1 MAKLIDIK
9 CPKCAAPVHIAADA
23 TRVNCRYCGGTSVI
37 ERGQPVMP
45 VVPDMP
51 VAPAAPSRGL
61 GALIFSMVAIGGVAM
76 AAALVAVRGAPGP
89 GSGAASV
96 WSGAP
101 GPGSGARS
109 VSSLHFHDRPM
120 LAHVN
125 ADGILDVLGK
135 SRGSDMAEYMAA
147 FDGTSG
153 AELWRS
159 EAMTKDAADT
169 GTLRGVLLD
178 RVISVDALGKVQ
190 AYDLRSGTPAWS
202 ALLGEKGQRVCESAG
217 TIVIETADDERHG
230 LDPTTGKKRALAKG
244 APCTPVFSSDKDIAP
259 GYRIVN
265 WPEME
270 KLGIPRLSDIPG
282 ITAHRALVPDGPG
295 PRFMLGQR
303 DKGTAVAMVA
313 AVDQHKK
320 VLWKEVVPG
329 VDPMTTGVNVLGIEA
344 AYIDGKLLVPYALK
358 DHNAGTRIA
367 CFAADTGQRLWD
379 VQAQPKDGT
388 SYGMAVSPE
397 SVFLT
402 AWFDGTVVLDLKT
415 GVPRY
420 RLGK

>member
-23 TRVNCRYCGGTSVI
+23 TSVTCRYCGGTSVI
-37 ERGQPVMP
+37 DRGQPVTP
-45 VVPDMP
+45 EVPEVPEVP
-51 VAPAAPSRGL
+51 VAPATPSRGL
-61 GALIFSMVAIGGVAM
+61 GALIFSVVAIGGVAM
-76 AAALVAVRGAPGP
+76 AAGMVAVRGAPGP

-101 GPGSGARS
+101 GKGS
-109 VSSLHFHDRPM
+109 VSSLQFHDRPM

-125 ADGILDVLGK
+125 ADGILDVVGK

-159 EAMTKDAADT
+159 EAMTKDAADS
-169 GTLRGVLLD
+169 GTLRGVLLG

-190 AYDLRSGTPAWS
+190 AYDLQSGTPAWS
-202 ALLGEKGQRVCESAG
+202 ALLGEKGKRVCESAA

-230 LDPTTGKKRALAKG
+230 LDPITGKKRELAKG
-244 APCTPVFSSDKDIAP
+244 APCTPVYSSDKDIAP
-259 GYRIVN
+259 GYRIVD

-282 ITAHRALVPDGPG
+282 ITAHRALVPDGTG

-320 VLWKEVVPG
+320 VLWKDIVPG
-329 VDPMTTGVNVLGIEA
+329 VDPLTTDVNVLGVDA

-358 DHNAGTRIA
+358 DHDAGTRIA

-379 VQAQPKDGT
+379 VQAQPKDDT

-402 AWFDGTVVLDLKT
+402 SWFDGTVVLDLKT
-415 GVPRY
+415 GAPRY
-420 RLGK
+420 RIGK